1 MIKHALISCKDGIY
15 YRCGK
20 CPWAKMTRNVFF
32 LCVFVALVGACK
44 VVEWPGY
51 LLIEILF

>member
-1 MIKHALISCKDGIY
+1 MLWFLARMVSIIDVVNAHELKWLE
-15 YRCGK
+15 
-20 CPWAKMTRNVFF
+20 MFF